1 MIQIYYYFITNFNL
15 DKKVEI
21 KKKKIFLLKTT
32 RKFLKFKSKKKK
44 QRKMIN

>member
-21 KKKKIFLLKTT
+21 KKIFFSKTT
-32 RKFLKFKSKKKK
+32 RKFLKFKSKKK
-44 QRKMIN
+44 RKMIN